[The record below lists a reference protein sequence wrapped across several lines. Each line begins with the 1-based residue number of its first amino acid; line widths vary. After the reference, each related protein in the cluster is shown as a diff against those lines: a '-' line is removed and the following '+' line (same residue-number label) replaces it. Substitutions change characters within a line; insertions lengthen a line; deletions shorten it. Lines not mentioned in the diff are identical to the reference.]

1 MMAAGIGRK
10 WGTGMRTL
18 LFHGVGAALL
28 AASAMAAPAAADWQ
42 YTRWGMSPEQV
53 VAASRGAVQ
62 MGPPPSGKTYEN
74 LTGRAR
80 GVHTEAGASFDAYF
94 HFDADLRLAR
104 VALERTGGT
113 DCATLHN
120 RLLAE
125 LGKPAKSTRQSFATI
140 DQWQDGARGNV
151 VGYVLVG
158 QLPCTIT
165 YSRLR

>member
-1 MMAAGIGRK
+1 M
-10 WGTGMRTL
+10 GTTPFRL
-18 LFHGVGAALL
+18 LGSALL
-28 AASAMAAPAAADWQ
+28 AASAFAAPAEAHWQ
-42 YTRWGMSPEQV
+42 WTRWGMSPEEV

-62 MGPPPSGKTYEN
+62 LGPPPSGKTYEN

-80 GVHTEAGASFDAYF
+80 GVYTEAGASFDAYF
-94 HFDADLRLAR
+94 HFDAEVRLAR

-113 DCATLHN
+113 DCAALHN

-125 LGKPAKSTRQSFATI
+125 LGRPAKSTRQSFATI
-140 DQWQDGARGNV
+140 DQWQDRARGNL

-165 YSRLR
+165 YGPLR

>member
-1 MMAAGIGRK
+1 MSTPPYRMLAC
-10 WGTGMRTL
+10 
-18 LFHGVGAALL
+18 ALL
-28 AASAMAAPAAADWQ
+28 AAAGLAAPAAADWR

-62 MGPPPSGKTYEN
+62 LGPPPSGKTYEN

-80 GVHTEAGASFDAYF
+80 GVHTEDGASFDAYF
-94 HFDADLRLAR
+94 HFDAQTRLAR

-113 DCATLHN
+113 DCAAIHN
-120 RLLAE
+120 RLLAQ
-125 LGKPAKSTRQSFATI
+125 LGRPASSTRQSFATI
-140 DQWQDGARGNV
+140 DQWRDQARGNL

>member
-1 MMAAGIGRK
+1 MGRSLF
-10 WGTGMRTL
+10 RTL
-18 LFHGVGAALL
+18 GPALL
-28 AASAMAAPAAADWQ
+28 AASGFAAPAAADWQ

-62 MGPPPSGKTYEN
+62 LGPPPSGKSYEN

-80 GVHTEAGASFDAYF
+80 GVYTEAGASFDAYF
-94 HFDADLRLAR
+94 HFDAEARLAR

-113 DCATLHN
+113 ECAPLHN

-125 LGKPAKSTRQSFATI
+125 LGRPATSTRQPFATI
-140 DQWQDGARGNV
+140 DQWRDRARGNL

-165 YSRLR
+165 YSRVP